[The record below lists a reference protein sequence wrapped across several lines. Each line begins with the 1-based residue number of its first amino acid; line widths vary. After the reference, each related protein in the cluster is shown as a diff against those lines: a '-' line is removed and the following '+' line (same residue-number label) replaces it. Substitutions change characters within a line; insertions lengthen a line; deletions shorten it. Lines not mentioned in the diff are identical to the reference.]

1 MHRSRKIGNI
11 GKIQYWEKS
20 MLGKINDAN
29 RERACR
35 IKPQLLGTHAL
46 KLLLIEDD
54 RETSTFVA
62 QALEGRGYEVER
74 AFNGADGLAMAESD
88 DYDALVVDRMLPS
101 IDGLTLLQLLRAHG
115 KRVPVLLLTT
125 MSGLNDR
132 VEGLEGGAD
141 DYLAKPFATA
151 ELVARVNAIVRR
163 ATGELTRLVVG
174 DLELDP
180 LNRVVQRGGRGVD
193 LQPQEFRL
201 LAYLV
206 RHAGRVVTRTMLLEN
221 VWDLQFDPR
230 TNIVETHMSRLRG
243 KIDRGFPKELIH
255 TIRGAGYMLRAD

>member
-1 MHRSRKIGNI
+1 MICSREDRII

-20 MLGKINDAN
+20 MLGRINDAN
-29 RERACR
+29 CEGACR
-35 IKPQLLGTHAL
+35 MKPQLAGTHAL
-46 KLLLIEDD
+46 RLLLIEDD
-54 RETSTFVA
+54 QETSTFVA
-62 QALEGRGYEVER
+62 QALEGRGYEVEL
-74 AFNGADGLAMAESD
+74 AFNGADGLVMAEAD
-88 DYDALVVDRMLPS
+88 DYDALVVDRMLPG
-101 IDGLTLLQLLRAHG
+101 IDGLTLVQLLRAHG

-132 VEGLEGGAD
+132 VEGLDGGAD

-180 LNRVVQRGGRGVD
+180 LNRVVQRGGRAVD

-206 RHAGRVVTRTMLLEN
+206 RNAGRVVTRAMLLEN

-243 KIDRGFPKELIH
+243 KVDRGFPTELIH
-255 TIRGAGYMLRAD
+255 TVRGAGYMLRAD

>member
-1 MHRSRKIGNI
+1 MNRQPAGN
-11 GKIQYWEKS
+11 
-20 MLGKINDAN
+20 
-29 RERACR
+29 RAV
-35 IKPQLLGTHAL
+35 

-54 RETSTFVA
+54 RETAAFVA
-62 QALEGRGYEVER
+62 QVLQDRGYEVEC
-74 AFNGADGLAMAESD
+74 AFDGTTGLALAE
-88 DYDALVVDRMLPS
+88 AGEHEVLVVDRMLPG
-101 IDGLTLLQLLRAHG
+101 IDGLTLVQLLRARG

-141 DYLAKPFATA
+141 DYLAKPFASA

-163 ATGELTRLVVG
+163 TSGETTRLVVG
-174 DLELDP
+174 DLELDL

-201 LAYLV
+201 LTCLV
-206 RHAGRVVTRTMLLEN
+206 RNAGRVVTRAMLLEQ

-243 KIDRGFPKELIH
+243 KVDRGFATEMIH
-255 TIRGAGYMLRAD
+255 TVRGAGYMLRAD